1 MIGPM
6 LAWHPMETL
15 GSPRRL
21 APVFASALMLWA
33 ALGSAAPAKPANPP
47 PPAAPAAPA
56 KLEDRVLAVVDE
68 DPILASDLNRIIAL
82 GLKAKNPGEDDTAF
96 RRRVLNDLIEERL
109 RFHEID
115 RFGFGQVPVA
125 EIDKQLAVVRAR
137 FKDEAT
143 FQKTLKDLNLTVK
156 DLRQLVARQLMVL
169 TYVDEQLGPRVF
181 VSLDDI
187 NAYYTSV
194 LTPAMKKSNQPV
206 PPVDEVRD
214 QIRGVL
220 REQRLNEALG
230 KWTQELRQK
239 ADVQVYFDQPAGKLP
254 PVVKKIEKKP

>member
-1 MIGPM
+1 M
-6 LAWHPMETL
+6 
-15 GSPRRL
+15 RL
-21 APVFASALMLWA
+21 ALVLAAAGLVLGTAAFA
-33 ALGSAAPAKPANPP
+33 AAPPKAPPKPAPKATP
-47 PPAAPAAPA
+47 APAAAPSAPA
-56 KLEDRVLAVVDE
+56 KLEDRVVAVVDE
-68 DPILASDLNRIIAL
+68 DPILASDLSRVIAL
-82 GLKAKNPGEDDTAF
+82 GLKEKNPGEDDTAF
-96 RRRVLNDLIEERL
+96 RRRVLNDLLDERL

-143 FQKTLKDLNLTVK
+143 YQKTLKDLNLTVK
-156 DLRQLVARQLMVL
+156 DVRQLVARQLMVL

-181 VSLDDI
+181 VSLDDV
-187 NAYYTSV
+187 NQYYTNV
-194 LTPAMKKSNQPV
+194 LTPAMKKTNQPV

-254 PVVKKIEKKP
+254 PVVKKIEKK

>member
-1 MIGPM
+1 
-6 LAWHPMETL
+6 METL
-15 GSPRRL
+15 ERLRTRL
-21 APVFASALMLWA
+21 APVLTAAGLVLGASAFA
-33 ALGSAAPAKPANPP
+33 AVPPKAPPKAPP
-47 PPAAPAAPA
+47 PPADA

-82 GLKAKNPGEDDTAF
+82 GLKTKNPGEDDTVF

-125 EIDKQLAVVRAR
+125 EIDKQLAVARAR

-143 FQKTLKDLNLTVK
+143 FQKTLKDLNLTIK

-187 NAYYTSV
+187 NAYYTNE

-220 REQRLNEALG
+220 REKRLNEALG

>member
-1 MIGPM
+1 
-6 LAWHPMETL
+6 METL
-15 GSPRRL
+15 ERLRTRL
-21 APVFASALMLWA
+21 APVLTAAGLVLGASAFA
-33 ALGSAAPAKPANPP
+33 AVPPKAPPKAPP
-47 PPAAPAAPA
+47 PPAGA

-82 GLKAKNPGEDDTAF
+82 GLKTKNPGEDDTVF

-125 EIDKQLAVVRAR
+125 EIDKQLAVARAR

-143 FQKTLKDLNLTVK
+143 FQKTLKDLNLTIK

-187 NAYYTSV
+187 NAYYTNE

-220 REQRLNEALG
+220 REKRLNEALG